1 VENAPRTVHTT
12 QVLKR
17 PSIAASSLPAS
28 SSNDAPAATVDAN
41 TDESSLVTADLGADA
56 AGSGR
61 RHELLGLKLSELQ
74 KLASSL
80 GVPAEQVG
88 PHERS
93 RRVTRCIIEIRCAD
107 HSHAR
112 KGLGVHVGPRS
123 ARVLRCHDETARVMA
138 ADRSGDR
145 LGRAEGCDGRP
156 DCAARGHDA

>member
-1 VENAPRTVHTT
+1 MENAPRTVHTT

-17 PSIAASSLPAS
+17 LTSIAASSLPAS

-41 TDESSLVTADLGADA
+41 TDESSLATADLGADA

-88 PHERS
+88 W
-93 RRVTRCIIEIRCAD
+93 
-107 HSHAR
+107 
-112 KGLGVHVGPRS
+112 
-123 ARVLRCHDETARVMA
+123 A
-138 ADRSGDR
+138 A
-145 LGRAEGCDGRP
+145 
-156 DCAARGHDA
+156 

>member
-1 VENAPRTVHTT
+1 MRVENAPRTVHTT

-17 PSIAASSLPAS
+17 FTSILPAPSLPAS

-41 TDESSLVTADLGADA
+41 TDESSLATADLGADA

-88 PHERS
+88 W
-93 RRVTRCIIEIRCAD
+93 
-107 HSHAR
+107 
-112 KGLGVHVGPRS
+112 
-123 ARVLRCHDETARVMA
+123 A
-138 ADRSGDR
+138 A
-145 LGRAEGCDGRP
+145 
-156 DCAARGHDA
+156 

>member
-1 VENAPRTVHTT
+1 MRVENAPRTVHTT

-88 PHERS
+88 PHER
-93 RRVTRCIIEIRCAD
+93 
-107 HSHAR
+107 
-112 KGLGVHVGPRS
+112 
-123 ARVLRCHDETARVMA
+123 
-138 ADRSGDR
+138 
-145 LGRAEGCDGRP
+145 
-156 DCAARGHDA
+156 